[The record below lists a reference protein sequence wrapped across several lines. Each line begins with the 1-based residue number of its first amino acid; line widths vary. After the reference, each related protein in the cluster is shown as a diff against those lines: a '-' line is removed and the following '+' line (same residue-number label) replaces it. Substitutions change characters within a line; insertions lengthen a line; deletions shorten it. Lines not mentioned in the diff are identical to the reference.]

1 MKQGK
6 RIISSLL
13 VLAMAFTLVFVPNT
27 ASAKTMTVKQI
38 LTKSEQAAQKVKSS
52 ESTINVNLKMKMEN
66 QPLNITAKCN
76 IINFANPLKTKM
88 TTSINTGLLG
98 NIKLTTYVAEEK
110 DNITTYL
117 LLGDTWYKQVVPK
130 DDDSATTG
138 LDAETVAALNNS
150 TYKNFKVASTKEKVN
165 GSKTYTLKGSIS
177 GKLIQT
183 VLDEMDMDEIFE
195 ESGLDTD
202 IYNTNKNVSVK
213 VWIDQKTMLPLKY
226 TIDMGDYMNSV
237 FKNAK
242 ELGDCSVSKYTIT
255 MTFKNYNK
263 AKNFSIPSAAKQAED
278 LSAPT
283 DTPAIPT
290 KENI

>member
-1 MKQGK
+1 MKQTK

-13 VLAMAFTLVFVPNT
+13 VLAMAFTLVFNPNT

-38 LTKSEQAAQKVKSS
+38 LTKSEQAAKKVKSS
-52 ESTINVNLKMKMEN
+52 ESTINMNLNMKMDK

-76 IINFANPLKTKM
+76 MTNFTNPLKSKM
-88 TTSINTGLLG
+88 TATVNTGLLG
-98 NIKLTTYVAEEK
+98 KINLTTYVAEEK
-110 DNITTYL
+110 DTITTYM
-117 LLGDTWYKQVVPK
+117 LLGDQWYKQAIPNNT
-130 DDDSATTG
+130 DSAAEG
-138 LDAETVAALNNS
+138 LDAETIAALNNS

-177 GKLIQT
+177 GKTIKT
-183 VLDEMDMDEIFE
+183 VLDQMDMDDFFKEFGI
-195 ESGLDTD
+195 STD
-202 IYNTNKNVSVK
+202 MYNTNKTVAVK

-242 ELGDCSVSKYTIT
+242 DLGNYSVSKYTIS

-263 AKNFSIPSAAKQAED
+263 AKSFTIPNAAKQGED

-283 DTPAIPT
+283 DTPAIPA
-290 KENI
+290 K